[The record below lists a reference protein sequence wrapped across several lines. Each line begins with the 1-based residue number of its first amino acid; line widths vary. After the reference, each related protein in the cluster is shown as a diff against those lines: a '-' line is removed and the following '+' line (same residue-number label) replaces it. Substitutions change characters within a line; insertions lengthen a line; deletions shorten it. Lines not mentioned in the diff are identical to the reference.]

1 MANFEMAMNK
11 LESEVMKAGLRNI
24 LQRLDKASEELK
36 ADIQKAIDKILLIE
50 VDSKD
55 ILPTE
60 ISGDLKELTEDLSH
74 MRDFFESKFRLI
86 KRSLDSGSDRKSG
99 PR

>member
-11 LESEVMKAGLRNI
+11 LESEVMRADLRNI
-24 LQRLDKASEELK
+24 LERLDKASKELK
-36 ADIQKAIDKILLIE
+36 ADIQKTIDKIIVIG
-50 VDSKD
+50 VDSRG

-60 ISGDLKELTEDLSH
+60 ISDDVKEVIEDLSH

-86 KRSLDSGSDRKSG
+86 KRSLDLGLDR
-99 PR
+99 RCDTR